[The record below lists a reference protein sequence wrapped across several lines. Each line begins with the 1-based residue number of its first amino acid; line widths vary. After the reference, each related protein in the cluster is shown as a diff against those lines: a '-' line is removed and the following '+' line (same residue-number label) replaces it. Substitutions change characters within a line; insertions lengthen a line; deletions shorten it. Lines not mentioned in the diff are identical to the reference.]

1 MVTARNTRED
11 VIAAAGRLFATR
23 GYHGTSMRDLG
34 RELGLHGSSLYS
46 HVTSKEDLLVAV
58 VERGAERFEMSAA
71 MALGDHDTPAE
82 RLRGLIGG
90 HIDVVLDH
98 TDEAKT
104 FLDEARS
111 LEDPARRR
119 IRDARNAYELRFRS
133 VISDGVASG
142 VFSPE
147 ADPKIATIFI
157 LSILNAVERWYD
169 PGGTLDRAA
178 LVDEIW
184 HFVRTALAAT
194 PPAGLLP
201 HRIDENP
208 NSRQTG

>member
-11 VIAAAGRLFATR
+11 VIAAAGRLFAER

-58 VERGAERFEMSAA
+58 VERGAERFQSSAEH
-71 MALGDHDTPAE
+71 ALDSHEGPAE
-82 RLRGLIGG
+82 RLRALIGG

-111 LEDPARRR
+111 LDDPARRR
-119 IRDARNAYELRFRS
+119 IRDARNAYEQRFRT
-133 VISDGVASG
+133 VIADGVGSG
-142 VFSPE
+142 VFAPGT
-147 ADPKIATIFI
+147 DPKVATIFV

-169 PGGTLDRAA
+169 SAGPLDRTGLKNEICRFLEKS
-178 LVDEIW
+178 LV
-184 HFVRTALAAT
+184 
-194 PPAGLLP
+194 
-201 HRIDENP
+201 
-208 NSRQTG
+208 